1 MMFFRAQNRTLIKS
15 ELEIHPL
22 LIARLLSAWRLLR
35 VNQCSVLTEDLM
47 DGSGART
54 AWTVCH
60 LLQQHVA
67 VLGRNAVE

>member
-1 MMFFRAQNRTLIKS
+1 MFFRAQNKTLIKS

-54 AWTVCH
+54 AWTVCR
-60 LLQQHVA
+60 LLQKTTT
-67 VLGRNAVE
+67 LLS